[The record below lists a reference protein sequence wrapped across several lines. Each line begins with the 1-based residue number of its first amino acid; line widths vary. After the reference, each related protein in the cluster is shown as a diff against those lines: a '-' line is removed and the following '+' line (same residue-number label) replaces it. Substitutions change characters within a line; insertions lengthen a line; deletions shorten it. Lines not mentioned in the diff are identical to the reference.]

1 MTDNGAILSNG
12 TGGQALSEMCEGRV
26 DVHAYPSSSV
36 AALLS
41 LRRSLDMGSMRV
53 GAMAP
58 AGRDTVKF
66 SVQLACPVPLSQL
79 LRSVPE
85 VTRVERR
92 DTTQAPEFR
101 VFLAGMA

>member
-1 MTDNGAILSNG
+1 
-12 TGGQALSEMCEGRV
+12 
-26 DVHAYPSSSV
+26 
-36 AALLS
+36 
-41 LRRSLDMGSMRV
+41 
-53 GAMAP
+53 MAP

-66 SVQLACPVPLSQL
+66 SVQLAFPVQLSQL